1 MEHIEKIV
9 SKKYIIPEKILV
21 DINVNKDNNLND
33 IQNKKTESLKKIYN
47 FLSSSFIK
55 RKFKKYNEYKINK
68 KINDEKKVKDEKT
81 NNIMNNINKQLLNNI
96 YILKKDLCL
105 IRTKIHDK
113 YFFILES
120 DDSYKSSQLIKINK
134 NSIIKIVNAES
145 IDSKYLSCYYN
156 VNKINIMCNIIDLNI
171 DYNHNEIL
179 NNFYNYVNNK
189 INKQPIIINNFFNY
203 ICELQ
208 QLFNYNIPKNL
219 NNNIHECFVIKF
231 DGNFDD
237 NELRYNIDNLSPIYI
252 EN

>member
-9 SKKYIIPEKILV
+9 SKKYIIPQKILV
-21 DINVNKDNNLND
+21 DINVNKDNNSND
-33 IQNKKTESLKKIYN
+33 VKNKKIESLKKIYN
-47 FLSSSFIK
+47 FLSFSFIK
-55 RKFKKYNEYKINK
+55 KRCKRYNNYKINK
-68 KINDEKKVKDEKT
+68 QISNENKVKDEKT
-81 NNIMNNINKQLLNNI
+81 NNILNNINKQLLNNI

-105 IRTKIHDK
+105 IRTKIQDK
-113 YFFILES
+113 YFFVLEAE
-120 DDSYKSSQLIKINK
+120 DSYKSSHSIKINK
-134 NSIIKIVNAES
+134 NSIIKIINAES

-219 NNNIHECFVIKF
+219 KNNIHECFVMKY

-237 NELRYNIDNLSPIYI
+237 NELRYNIDYLSPIYI